1 MYLPKQKRLSAN
13 KLKKK
18 QPNIIYTCPWP
29 FLLLTSTISCV
40 HNLTTSP
47 SISIFIKCMR
57 KTNNDLD
64 VIHKMKI
71 LISTDS
77 DELQNRWCCRYRRY
91 IAISTSIPITS
102 SNVSIITSK
111 YICRKMGLMPLKVIQ
126 KKERPFWNR
135 NINKVAQIWY
145 FLFLLVQF

>member
-1 MYLPKQKRLSAN
+1 MYLPKQKR
-13 KLKKK
+13 LKKK

-47 SISIFIKCMR
+47 SISIFIF
-57 KTNNDLD
+57 DLD

-126 KKERPFWNR
+126 KKERPFWNG